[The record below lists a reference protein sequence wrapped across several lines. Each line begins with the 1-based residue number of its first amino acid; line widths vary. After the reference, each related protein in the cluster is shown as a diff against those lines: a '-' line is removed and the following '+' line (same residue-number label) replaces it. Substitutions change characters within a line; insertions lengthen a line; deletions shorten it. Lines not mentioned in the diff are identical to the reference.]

1 MLIEACKPARLQLT
15 YQQATGQRRPGADK
29 RVNRGGSWNNNADNC
44 TVANR
49 NRNSPDNRNNNLG
62 LRLSSS
68 PHPSPDD
75 APLAW
80 AARPRAVRDH
90 LTSRP
95 RRLLGARPKLPHPPP
110 LVGPHRREGRA
121 GVIYLVWRRL

>member
-1 MLIEACKPARLQLT
+1 MCVEACDITRLKLACA
-15 YQQATGQRRPGADK
+15 QATGQRRPGADK

-68 PHPSPDD
+68 PQPSPDD
-75 APLAW
+75 EPLAW

-95 RRLLGARPKLPHPPP
+95 RRLFGARPKQPHPPP
-110 LVGPHRREGRA
+110 LVGSSEREGRA
-121 GVIYLVWRRL
+121 GVIYSMWCRT